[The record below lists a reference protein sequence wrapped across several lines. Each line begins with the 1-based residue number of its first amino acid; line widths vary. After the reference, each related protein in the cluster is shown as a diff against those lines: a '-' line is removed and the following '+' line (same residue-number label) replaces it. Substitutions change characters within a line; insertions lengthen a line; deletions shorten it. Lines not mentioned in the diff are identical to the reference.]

1 MKKKIGR
8 FLKIFAFCAL
18 LAVAVAGVS
27 RLVERKESREKM
39 QPFLS
44 RAGEY
49 DVLFLGDSI
58 MNTGVFPMEIWK
70 NTALRA
76 TTSPATATRCRSPI
90 GRCKTRWITPRRSWL
105 CWMCRA

>member
-1 MKKKIGR
+1 MCMEREKLLGENMKKKIGR

-44 RAGEY
+44 RA
-49 DVLFLGDSI
+49 
-58 MNTGVFPMEIWK
+58 FP
-70 NTALRA
+70 R
-76 TTSPATATRCRSPI
+76 
-90 GRCKTRWITPRRSWL
+90 
-105 CWMCRA
+105 

>member
-44 RAGEY
+44 RAG
-49 DVLFLGDSI
+49 GI
-58 MNTGVFPMEIWK
+58 RRAFP
-70 NTALRA
+70 R
-76 TTSPATATRCRSPI
+76 
-90 GRCKTRWITPRRSWL
+90 
-105 CWMCRA
+105 